1 MWWFFLPSKKPT
13 PAEYAVLVVFSSA
26 VFVIVGVVALVI
38 AIRAPAEKHELAVAL
53 AHRGFWCLGIGA
65 AIALAYWL
73 FRRLKDY

>member
-26 VFVIVGVVALVI
+26 VFVIVGIVALVI

-53 AHRGFWCLGIGA
+53 AHRGLWCLGIGA